1 MNKLGENTIVRQKI
15 YTKRTLEIERGDL
28 VKRVNAIDLCIK
40 VLSHE
45 IKELLSIIH
54 EQNGKDRQDIGND

>member
-1 MNKLGENTIVRQKI
+1 MKLGENTVVRQKI

-54 EQNGKDRQDIGND
+54 EQNGEDRQNTGNDW